1 MKITPSYP
9 EFLKLCKKGN
19 TIPVSFEFPADLET
33 PVSVFLKIA
42 SKKENAFLL
51 ESVELGERLGR
62 FSFIGTDPDAILEYS
77 RGSCHL
83 IKKGRRK
90 TFKDQKDPLHIIER
104 IMECYRYVPDQTLP
118 KFTGGFVGYIGYEL
132 VSQFEDIKLKTKP
145 GLNFPDAVL
154 FFARNLIAFDH
165 IKHHLKIIHL
175 AHVDRKPERIYQNA
189 IMQLKK
195 IESQLKRPLPL
206 KSGLL
211 NVEQSGSNTT
221 FRSNITR
228 RQFEGMVKKAKEYIR
243 AGDIIQTVLSQRF
256 DLGLVNNEF
265 EVYRR
270 LRSLNPSPYM
280 FYFKYGKK
288 TLVGSSPEVLTRKT
302 KNIAEVKP
310 IAGTRPR
317 GDTEKED
324 LAYENALRS
333 SPKELAE
340 HLMLVDLGR

>member
-1 MKITPSYP
+1 MFKNKKIKIEQPA
-9 EFLKLCKKGN
+9 EVAE
-19 TIPVSFEFPADLET
+19 IPK
-33 PVSVFLKIA
+33 VFRDKYGKSEEAKPHSKQIA

-195 IESQLKRPLPL
+195 IGWKIAY
-206 KSGLL
+206 
-211 NVEQSGSNTT
+211 T
-221 FRSNITR
+221 
-228 RQFEGMVKKAKEYIR
+228 
-243 AGDIIQTVLSQRF
+243 QRF
-256 DLGLVNNEF
+256 E
-265 EVYRR
+265 
-270 LRSLNPSPYM
+270 
-280 FYFKYGKK
+280 KK
-288 TLVGSSPEVLTRKT
+288 C
-302 KNIAEVKP
+302 
-310 IAGTRPR
+310 
-317 GDTEKED
+317 
-324 LAYENALRS
+324 
-333 SPKELAE
+333 
-340 HLMLVDLGR
+340 